1 MLYRTGILTVL
12 LACSS
17 SVLLITGI
25 NNSAYAGQNYSGE
38 LQQKAANR
46 IYGKVTD
53 IIEAAGYTYAEV
65 DTGKEK
71 LWAAATTTPLKIGDM
86 ISFTT
91 EMPMKNFHSNS
102 MNRDFPL
109 IYFVNRFF
117 TDSSALKESNAEI
130 ASPHGQ
136 TKAATATMAMA
147 VDGIHKVEGGNTIAE
162 VYADKEKMNG
172 KTIRVRGKV
181 TKFTADVLDRN
192 WIHIR
197 DSSTQKDLTITTSG
211 TAAIDAVVIIE
222 GKLSLDKD
230 YGYGYVYPLLVEDA
244 SITTE

>member
-1 MLYRTGILTVL
+1 MIYRNGILTVL

-17 SVLLITGI
+17 SALLITVI
-25 NNSAYAGQNYSGE
+25 NNSAFAGQNYSGE

-136 TKAATATMAMA
+136 TKAATATMA

-181 TKFTADVLDRN
+181 TKFTADVMDSN

-197 DSSTQKDLTITTSG
+197 DSSTPKDLTVTTSG